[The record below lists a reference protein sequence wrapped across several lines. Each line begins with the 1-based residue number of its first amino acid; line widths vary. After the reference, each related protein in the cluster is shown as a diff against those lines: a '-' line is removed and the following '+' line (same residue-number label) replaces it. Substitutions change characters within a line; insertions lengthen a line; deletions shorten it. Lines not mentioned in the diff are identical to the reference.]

1 MDYSI
6 EENILLSIS
15 NIGGN
20 PFPINTATENI
31 NNTANINT
39 PATLTPDNSDID
51 SNTNNNDSDNNSD
64 NDSYSDNDES
74 DNMNIKYNVLTYNL
88 DEDIED
94 EHIANQYH
102 LLKDTGNWKYAKLI
116 IASNNNDKQSS
127 EFLWDHLESQF
138 IANNDDFIYINRVY
152 YKSYLDL
159 EIVYDFERNV
169 GKYLIENLKIPAYK
183 PNGYIFS
190 NDENANKWGFK
201 VVVITDKGIYSMNR
215 YINENTIGF
224 YP

>member
-20 PFPINTATENI
+20 SFPITTATENI

-74 DNMNIKYNVLTYNL
+74 DNMNIKYNVLTY
-88 DEDIED
+88 
-94 EHIANQYH
+94 
-102 LLKDTGNWKYAKLI
+102 
-116 IASNNNDKQSS
+116 
-127 EFLWDHLESQF
+127 
-138 IANNDDFIYINRVY
+138 
-152 YKSYLDL
+152 
-159 EIVYDFERNV
+159 
-169 GKYLIENLKIPAYK
+169 
-183 PNGYIFS
+183 
-190 NDENANKWGFK
+190 
-201 VVVITDKGIYSMNR
+201 
-215 YINENTIGF
+215 
-224 YP
+224 

>member
-1 MDYSI
+1 MEYSI

-15 NIGGN
+15 NIG
-20 PFPINTATENI
+20 TNI
-31 NNTANINT
+31 LPNT
-39 PATLTPDNSDID
+39 PATLTPDNS
-51 SNTNNNDSDNNSD
+51 NNDSDSD
-64 NDSYSDNDES
+64 NDSLY
-74 DNMNIKYNVLTYNL
+74 NMNIKYNVLTYNL
-88 DEDIED
+88 IED
-94 EHIANQYH
+94 VEDEIIANQYH

-116 IASNNNDKQSS
+116 IASNNIDKQYSD
-127 EFLWDHLESQF
+127 FLWDYLESQF

-159 EIVYDFERNV
+159 DIVYEFERNV

-190 NDENANKWGFK
+190 NDENINKWAFK

-215 YINENTIGF
+215 HINENTIGF